1 MLAARAAATS
11 SGESD
16 MVLSRIPATFM
27 SMSVFHQ
34 FVLPLRVDD
43 AFKAISCRSF
53 FFADLLRSFMD
64 EGEQGMFDIGH
75 DIADEARSGVLSLGE
90 KRVSAGGCSPVL

>member
-34 FVLPLRVDD
+34 FVLPLRV
-43 AFKAISCRSF
+43 
-53 FFADLLRSFMD
+53 
-64 EGEQGMFDIGH
+64 G
-75 DIADEARSGVLSLGE
+75 
-90 KRVSAGGCSPVL
+90 